1 MKFET
6 KTGRGKYEV
15 PLCEC
20 CSVGFES
27 NIMSQV
33 GVVSTQTFD
42 TSSEDDDWM

>member
-1 MKFET
+1 MKIET
-6 KTGRGKYEV
+6 KTGRGTYEV

-20 CSVGFES
+20 RSVGFES

-33 GVVSTQTFD
+33 GVSTEKFD